1 MARAVLGKAAESAVT
16 IFLVLFVSF
25 LMLRHVGDP
34 AQVLLGELGSA
45 EGNRILRERS
55 GLDDSAPTQ
64 FLRFLQRAAQGDL
77 GNSYRSGVPVAGLLA
92 ERLPAS
98 FELVC
103 CASALT
109 ALLAIPLGVFS
120 AAHRESRWGNA
131 VQMVSLAGASIP
143 TFLTGVLL
151 IFAAA
156 VSVPLLPASGR
167 GEIREFGWWSTGLLT
182 SSGLRALVLPSLTI
196 ALYQWALFQRLIR
209 SEMIEV
215 LRSGYIVSARARGLG
230 NWSILVRHGLRNA
243 MIPVLTVAATQF
255 GALMAG
261 SIATETVFEWP
272 GLGSLF
278 IHALRNADYPVISGY
293 LLFASALFMAIHLVV
308 DAVCLAADPRLRR
321 PAGGGR
327 ER

>member
-1 MARAVLGKAAESAVT
+1 M
-16 IFLVLFVSF
+16 
-25 LMLRHVGDP
+25 
-34 AQVLLGELGSA
+34 
-45 EGNRILRERS
+45 
-55 GLDDSAPTQ
+55 
-64 FLRFLQRAAQGDL
+64 
-77 GNSYRSGVPVAGLLA
+77 AGLLA

-109 ALLAIPLGVFS
+109 AILAIPLGVFS
-120 AAHRESRWGNA
+120 ASQRESRWSHA
-131 VQMVSLAGASIP
+131 VQVVSLAGSSIP

-151 IFAAA
+151 IFAVA

-167 GEIREFGWWSTGLLT
+167 GEVRDLGWWSTGLLT
-182 SSGLRALVLPSLTI
+182 SSGLRSLVLPSITI
-196 ALYQWALFQRLIR
+196 ALYQWALFQALIR
-209 SEMIEV
+209 TEMIDA
-215 LRSGYIVSARARGLG
+215 LRSGHIVSARARGLDA
-230 NWSILVRHGLRNA
+230 WSILVRHGLRNA

-255 GALMAG
+255 GALMAC

-293 LLFASALFMAIHLVV
+293 LLFASTLFMAIHLIA
-308 DAVCLAADPRLRR
+308 DAVCLAADPRRR
-321 PAGGGR
+321 FPAGDGP